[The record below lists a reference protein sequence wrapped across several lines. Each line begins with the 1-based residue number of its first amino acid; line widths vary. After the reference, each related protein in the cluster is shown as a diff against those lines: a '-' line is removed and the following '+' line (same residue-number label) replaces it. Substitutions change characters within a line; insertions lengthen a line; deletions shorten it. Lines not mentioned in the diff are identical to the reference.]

1 MKRGHYKEYQHRD
14 SSKKKSRQT
23 EHDQSQR
30 RGPAQIE
37 NVFNEQGYTYFISL
51 DSVL

>member
-1 MKRGHYKEYQHRD
+1 MKRGHYKEYQHKD
-14 SSKKKSRQT
+14 SSKQKSRQM

-37 NVFNEQGYTYFISL
+37 NVFNEQGCTYFISL